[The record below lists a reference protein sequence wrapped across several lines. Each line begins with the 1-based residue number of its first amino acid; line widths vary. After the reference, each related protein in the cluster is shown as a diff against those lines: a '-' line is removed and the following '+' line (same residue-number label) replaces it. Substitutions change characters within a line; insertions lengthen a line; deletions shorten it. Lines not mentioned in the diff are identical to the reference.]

1 MLDDSYAGY
10 AFLGLQ
16 AAFRDAGLPGLSL
29 EVSLCMK
36 VISSHPTTEDPDL
49 AERFDRVLGDVV
61 QALEEEGLKYVFIG
75 GIASGGLG
83 RPRTTHDIDIF
94 VMPEESE
101 LTLRAL
107 EKRGFRTERTDPH
120 WLYKAFKEDIL
131 VDVIFKSKGEIYL
144 DSEMYQRITLAEF
157 RGRRLRLVS
166 PEDLVI
172 IKAAAHSELT
182 PSHWHDAIAL
192 LSYAALDWKYLL
204 KRARRAPRRILSLLL
219 YAQSN
224 DIWVPNSVIEELY
237 CDLFEASSVRP
248 GHQSRRE
255 PTRWSEKLG
264 TTQTAKKEIREQ
276 ELLRNR
282 KTPSQIKFLN
292 QKWDPHYAM
301 AHLKEQLANDPR
313 LNELD
318 IQVERQENRILLRG
332 EVAQR
337 ERREVVEE
345 IAREVLPGVPI
356 ENQIQVSRFQGPF
369 SVEEI
374 Q

>member
-1 MLDDSYAGY
+1 MNHAYVGY
-10 AFLGLQ
+10 ACSRLQ
-16 AAFRDAGLPGLSL
+16 AAFLDAGLPGLSF

-36 VISSHPTTEDPDL
+36 VISTHQTTEDPAL

-61 QALEEEGLKYVFIG
+61 QALEEDGLKYVFIG

-83 RPRTTHDIDIF
+83 RPRTTHDIDLF

-107 EKRGFRTERTDPH
+107 EKRGFKVERTDPH
-120 WLYKAFKEDIL
+120 WLYKAFKEDVL

-144 DSEMYQRITLAEF
+144 DSEMFQRMTVGEF

-166 PEDLVI
+166 PEDLII

-192 LSYAALDWKYLL
+192 LSYATLDWKYLL

-224 DIWVPNSVIEELY
+224 DIWVPNAVIQELY
-237 CDLFEASSVRP
+237 DDVFQASAPVHGS
-248 GHQSRRE
+248 SRMGE
-255 PTRWSEKLG
+255 FKQQGGTEKVEFG
-264 TTQTAKKEIREQ
+264 KKSRQ
-276 ELLRNR
+276 ERLLKDNFGSPQV
-282 KTPSQIKFLN
+282 TFLS
-292 QKWDPHYAM
+292 QKWDPHYAV
-301 AHLKEQLANDPR
+301 AHLKEQLAKDPR

-318 IQVERQENRILLRG
+318 IEVERQENRVLLKG
-332 EVAQR
+332 EVSQR
-337 ERREVVEE
+337 ERKEVVEE

-356 ENQIQVSRFQGPF
+356 ENQIQVSHFQGPL
-369 SVEEI
+369 SIEEI